1 MMWITRKE
9 AVKDNNFIIYNTQ
22 FYTALETQ
30 GVEHVLNWSDRRST
44 VIFSKNQ
51 F

>member
-1 MMWITRKE
+1 MLITRKE
-9 AVKDNNFIIYNTQ
+9 PAEDKNFRIYNLQ
-22 FYTALETQ
+22 FSTAWEIQ

-44 VIFSKNQ
+44 DIFSKKQ